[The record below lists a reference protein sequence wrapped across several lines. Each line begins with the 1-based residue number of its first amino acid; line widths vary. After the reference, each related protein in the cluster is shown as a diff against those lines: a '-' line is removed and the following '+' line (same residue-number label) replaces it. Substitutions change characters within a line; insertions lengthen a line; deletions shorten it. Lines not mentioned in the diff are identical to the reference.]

1 MSMQE
6 LRWKR
11 WGSCRAR
18 RLRPLDDPA
27 LAGSLPAG
35 GYRAAEP
42 RLRTRTLSSSLRNQL
57 VLGVLLLL
65 LLALWPLVGVLLV
78 MVIGLAA
85 LAKHRLRVRRR
96 ATR

>member
-1 MSMQE
+1 MQE

-11 WGSCRAR
+11 CGSCRAR
-18 RLRPLDDPA
+18 ILRPLDDPA

-35 GYRAAEP
+35 GYREAEP
-42 RLRTRTLSSSLRNQL
+42 LMRTRTLSSSLRNQL
-57 VLGVLLLL
+57 VLGALLLL

-85 LAKHRLRVRRR
+85 LARHRLRVRRR